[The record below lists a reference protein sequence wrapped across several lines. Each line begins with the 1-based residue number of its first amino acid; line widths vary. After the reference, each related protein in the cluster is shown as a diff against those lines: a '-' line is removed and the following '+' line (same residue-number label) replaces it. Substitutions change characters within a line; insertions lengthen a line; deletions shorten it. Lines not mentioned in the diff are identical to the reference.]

1 MQIIINNCNSWEKNK
16 EYLEHWIDTNENCLV
31 AKKENLNTLRMSL
44 ERQRQLPNCSHH
56 TAKNEPLYFSNTIIG
71 CAGFYLLFITK
82 GLFVCFFIISTV
94 AICERLPDEVPL
106 LTAADKYNGA
116 QIKGILKDFRGKLNQ
131 SVLTWI
137 VEADSYNYKDYCIF
151 LLTVSQGASA
161 FASHYI

>member
-1 MQIIINNCNSWEKNK
+1 MSHFIFQ
-16 EYLEHWIDTNENCLV
+16 
-31 AKKENLNTLRMSL
+31 TLSSAV
-44 ERQRQLPNCSHH
+44 QVFI
-56 TAKNEPLYFSNTIIG
+56 YF
-71 CAGFYLLFITK
+71 LLQK
-82 GLFVCFFIISTV
+82 DCLFVFFIISTV

>member
-1 MQIIINNCNSWEKNK
+1 M
-16 EYLEHWIDTNENCLV
+16 T
-31 AKKENLNTLRMSL
+31 L

-56 TAKNEPLYFSNTIIG
+56 TAKNEPLYFSNTIIS

-94 AICERLPDEVPL
+94 AICERLPDEVAL